1 MRPCVCVH
9 LCVKCRRHISA
20 LWLAVR
26 SECEGQFCVSRRKSA
41 HDFRF
46 FMPLKGSNHM
56 KKILIVCIIALAAAF
71 SVTGCATTSAS
82 TESSHSES
90 ETSDCCKEKETT
102 ASELPDCC
110 KNKEHSDNN
119 SSETS
124 DVPDCCAGE

>member
-90 ETSDCCKEKETT
+90 ETSDCCNEKETT

-124 DVPDCCAGE
+124 DVPDCCAGK

>member
-1 MRPCVCVH
+1 MLRVPN
-9 LCVKCRRHISA
+9 VKGIFALYRECRRG
-20 LWLAVR
+20 
-26 SECEGQFCVSRRKSA
+26 CA
-41 HDFRF
+41 HRQF
-46 FMPLKGSNHM
+46 FMPERGRKGSNQM
-56 KKILIVCIIALAAAF
+56 KKLLIICIIALVAAF
-71 SVTGCATTSAS
+71 TVSGCATTSAS

>member
-1 MRPCVCVH
+1 MQPCVCVH
-9 LCVKCRRHISA
+9 LCVKSKRHFSA

-71 SVTGCATTSAS
+71 SVTGCTSAS
-82 TESSHSES
+82 ASNEISHSENA
-90 ETSDCCKEKETT
+90 TQDCCKEQETT

-110 KNKEHSDNN
+110 KNKEHSDSN

-124 DVPDCCAGE
+124 DVPDC

>member
-26 SECEGQFCVSRRKSA
+26 SECEGQFCVSLRKSA
-41 HDFRF
+41 YDFRF